1 MFQIFLISHAAYVQ
15 FQGGSMRTLIMIVF
29 VLLAISIIPIILFAQ
44 KNPANNSG
52 SEIDIPYKKFV
63 LANGLTLLVHEDHK
77 APIVAVNVW
86 YHVGSKNEKDRRT
99 GFAHL
104 FEHLMFNGSENFD
117 DDYFQVL
124 ERVGA
129 TDLNGTT
136 SEDRTNYF
144 QNVPTSAF
152 DLALWMESDRM
163 GHLVGAISQK
173 KLDEQRGVVQNE
185 KRQGENQP
193 YAISDELITKAT
205 WPSEHPYAHTVIGS
219 MEDLNAASLDDVKD
233 WFKTYYGAANAVLVV
248 AGDVD
253 ANTALEK
260 VKKYFGDI
268 PSGPPVAHF
277 NSWTAKRTG
286 EQRQIAQDR
295 VPQAR
300 IYKVW
305 NVPQW
310 GTAEFQYLKLLT
322 NVLASGKTSRLYKR
336 LVYDDQIATNVNSYL
351 DEREI
356 ASQFY
361 IEVTAKPGDDLKK
374 VEAALDEEIAKFM
387 KSGPTEQ
394 ELKRVKTQYVAR
406 FVRGI
411 ERIGGF
417 GGKSDILAMNQ
428 VFGGSPDFYKTTLNQ
443 IQKATVKDLHNAAIQ
458 WLSDGVYVLEIY
470 PFPNYSET
478 KTDTVVRKT
487 LPKTGESPEAKFP
500 KLERTVLSNG
510 LKVIL
515 AERKSVPV
523 VNFNLLFDAGYAA
536 DQFAAPGTANLA
548 MNMMDEGTASR
559 NALQISDELAMLG
572 ANLGTGSNLDMS
584 TVSLSALKSNLDGSL
599 AIFADVIL
607 NPSFPKE
614 DFDRLQKQT
623 IAGIQREKTQPVQM
637 GLRVLPKLLYGGDHA
652 YSTPLTG
659 SGTEETVAKMKRDD
673 MIKFY
678 QTWIKP
684 NIATM
689 IVVGDITMNDLK
701 PRLEKLFSG
710 WKAGEVPKKNL
721 ATVVLPAKSS
731 VYIVDK
737 PGAQQSI
744 IFPANITVQKNNP
757 DAIAIE
763 AMNTILGGAFTS
775 RINMNLREDKH
786 WSYGSGSFVFTAR
799 GQQPFIGYGI
809 VQTDK
814 TKESMIEL
822 NKELRDILG
831 PRPATSDEL
840 SKVQSSMTLELPG
853 SWETNNAVIGSIAEM
868 VRFEYSD
875 DYFETFVKKIKS
887 LNLDNITNAAKIV
900 VHPDNLVWVVV
911 GDRAKI
917 ETGIRELGY
926 GEVKLIDSNGNMIK

>member
-1 MFQIFLISHAAYVQ
+1 
-15 FQGGSMRTLIMIVF
+15 MRTF
-29 VLLAISIIPIILFAQ
+29 LLFGLAFFAVSIFPLLVAAQ
-44 KNPANNSG
+44 KETPKNPVP
-52 SEIDIPYKKFV
+52 EIDIQYKKFV
-63 LANGLTLLVHEDHK
+63 LENGLTVIVHEDHK

-86 YHVGSKNEKDRRT
+86 YHVGSKNEKERRT

-104 FEHLMFNGSENFD
+104 FEHLMFNGSENNN
-117 DDYFQVL
+117 DDYFQVM

-144 QNVPTSAF
+144 QNVPTNAV

-163 GHLVGAISQK
+163 GHLVGAINQK

-193 YAISDELITKAT
+193 YAISEELVTKAT
-205 WPSEHPYAHTVIGS
+205 WPAGHPYAHTVIGS

-233 WFKTYYGAANAVLVV
+233 WFKTSYGAANAVLVV
-248 AGDVD
+248 AGDID
-253 ANTALEK
+253 AATALEK

-286 EQRQIAQDR
+286 EQRQATQDR

-305 NVPQW
+305 NIPQW
-310 GTAEFQYLKLLT
+310 GTAEFDHLKLLT

-361 IEVTAKPGDDLKK
+361 IEATAKPGADLKK
-374 VEAALDEEIAKFM
+374 VEAALDEELAKLL
-387 KSGPTEQ
+387 KSGPTEK
-394 ELKRVKTQYVAR
+394 ELERVKTQYLAR

-428 VFGGSPDFYKTTLNQ
+428 VYGGSPDFYKTTLKNVQ
-443 IQKATVKDLHNAAIQ
+443 LATVKDLQNAAKQ
-458 WLSDGVYVLEIY
+458 WLSDGVYVLEVY
-470 PFPNYSET
+470 PFPNYSEA
-478 KTDTVVRKT
+478 KTDTVVRKM
-487 LPKTGESPEAKFP
+487 LPATGEAPETKFP
-500 KLERTVLSNG
+500 NLERTVLSNG

-548 MNMMDEGTASR
+548 MNMMDAGTTTR
-559 NALQISDELAMLG
+559 NALQISEELAMLG
-572 ANLGTGSNLDMS
+572 AYLNAGSNLDMS
-584 TVSLSALKSNLDGSL
+584 TISLSALKINLDASL
-599 AIFADVIL
+599 SIYADVVL
-607 NPSFPKE
+607 NSSFPKG
-614 DFDRLQKQT
+614 DFDRIQKLT

-637 GLRVLPKLLYGGDHA
+637 GLRVLPKLLYGNNHA

-659 SGTEETVAKMKRDD
+659 SGTEETVAKMKRED
-673 MIKFY
+673 IVKFY
-678 QTWIKP
+678 QTWIRP

-689 IVVGDITMNDLK
+689 VVVGDITMDDLK
-701 PRLEKLFSG
+701 PRLEKLFKS
-710 WKAGEVPKKNL
+710 WKAGDVPKKNL
-721 ATVVLPAKSS
+721 ATVQLPAKPS
-731 VYIVDK
+731 VFILDK

-744 IFPANITVQKNNP
+744 IFPANVSVPKNNP

-786 WSYGSGSFVFTAR
+786 WSYGSGSLVYTAR

-831 PRPATSDEL
+831 PRPASADEL
-840 SKVQSSMTLELPG
+840 AKVQSNMTLELPG
-853 SWETNNAVIGSIAEM
+853 SWETNNAVLGSIAEM
-868 VRFEYSD
+868 VRFDYSD

-887 LNLDNITNAAKIV
+887 LSLENITAAAKKV
-900 VHPDNLVWVVV
+900 VHPDNFVWVVV
-911 GDRAKI
+911 GDRSKI
-917 ETGIRELGY
+917 EAGIRELGY
-926 GEVKLIDSNGNMIK
+926 GEVKLIDGNGTVIP

>member
-1 MFQIFLISHAAYVQ
+1 MKLL
-15 FQGGSMRTLIMIVF
+15 TLFGIMLS
-29 VLLAISIIPIILFAQ
+29 VLSLFPLMTVAQ
-44 KNPANNSG
+44 KQNPKNDFLK
-52 SEIDIPYKKFV
+52 IDIPYKKFV
-63 LANGLTLLVHEDHK
+63 LDNGLTVIVHEDHK
-77 APIVAVNVW
+77 APIVAVNIW

-104 FEHLMFNGSENFD
+104 FEHLMFNGSENYD
-117 DDYFQVL
+117 DDYFQVM

-144 QNVPTSAF
+144 QNVPTNAV

-173 KLDEQRGVVQNE
+173 KLDEQRGVVKNE

-193 YAISDELITKAT
+193 YALSDELIVKAT
-205 WPSEHPYAHTVIGS
+205 WPAAHPYAHTVIGS
-219 MEDLNAASLDDVKD
+219 MDDLNAASLDDVKD
-233 WFKTYYGAANAVLVV
+233 WFKTYYGPANAVLVV
-248 AGDVD
+248 AGDID

-268 PSGPPVAHF
+268 PSGPPVAHVQ
-277 NSWTAKRTG
+277 SWVAKRTG

-305 NVPQW
+305 NMPQW
-310 GTAEFQYLKLLT
+310 GTPEFHYLNLLT
-322 NVLASGKTSRLYKR
+322 RILASGKTSRLYKR

-361 IEVTAKPGDDLKK
+361 IEATAKPGDDLKK
-374 VEAALDEEIAKFM
+374 VEAALDEELAKLL
-387 KSGPTEQ
+387 KSGPTEK
-394 ELKRVKTQYVAR
+394 ELQRVKTQYIAG

-428 VFGGSPDFYKTTLNQ
+428 VYGGSPDFYKTTLQ
-443 IQKATVKDLHNAAIQ
+443 RIQQATVKDVHTAALK

-470 PFPNYSET
+470 PFPNYSQAAP
-478 KTDTVVRKT
+478 DTMIRKT
-487 LPKTGESPEAKFP
+487 LPNTGEAPVAKFP
-500 KLERTVLSNG
+500 KFERTVLSNG

-515 AERKSVPV
+515 AQRTSVPV
-523 VNFNLLFDAGYAA
+523 VNFNILFDAGYAA

-548 MNMMDEGTASR
+548 MNMLDEGTTTRS
-559 NALQISDELAMLG
+559 ALQISEELAMLG

-584 TVSLSALKSNLDGSL
+584 SVFLSALKSNLDPSL

-607 NPSFPKE
+607 RPSFPKE
-614 DFDRLQKQT
+614 DFDRLQKQV
-623 IAGIQREKTQPVQM
+623 IAGIKREKSQPVQM
-637 GLRVLPKLLYGGDHA
+637 GLRVLSKLIYGSGHA
-652 YSTPLTG
+652 YSIPLTG
-659 SGTEETVAKMKRDD
+659 SGTEESVATMSRDD
-673 MIKFY
+673 MVKFY
-678 QTWIKP
+678 RSWIKP
-684 NIATM
+684 NAGTM
-689 IVVGDITMNDLK
+689 IVVGDITMDELK
-701 PRLEKLFSG
+701 PKLEKLFKD
-710 WKAGEVPKKNL
+710 WKAGDVPKKNL
-721 ATVVLPAKSS
+721 AAVRLPEKSC
-731 VYIVDK
+731 VYIMDK
-737 PGAQQSI
+737 PGALQSI
-744 IFPANITVQKNNP
+744 IFPANITVPRNDP
-757 DAIAIE
+757 DAIAIG

-786 WSYGSGSFVFTAR
+786 WSYGSGSLVYEAR
-799 GQQPFIGYGI
+799 GQQPFLAYGI

-831 PRPATSDEL
+831 PRPATADEL
-840 SKVQSSMTLELPG
+840 TKVQNNMTLELPG
-853 SWETNNAVIGSIAEM
+853 SWETNNAVMGSIAEM
-868 VRFEYSD
+868 IRFNYSD
-875 DYFETFVKKIKS
+875 DYFDTFAGKIKN
-887 LNLDNITNAAKIV
+887 LNLENIATAAKKV
-900 VHPDNLVWVVV
+900 VYPNNLTWVVV
-911 GDRAKI
+911 GDRSKI
-917 ETGIRELGY
+917 EAGIRELGF
-926 GEVKLIDSNGNMIK
+926 GDVKMIDSNGNVMK